1 MFSVIVRLV
10 GTISGVFVSKKR
22 RDNVWLDKRGLVV
35 GGVAPL

>member
-10 GTISGVFVSKKR
+10 GTITGVFVSKR
-22 RDNVWLDKRGLVV
+22 RDSIWFDKRGIVV